1 MGLSSHNA
9 DSPLQS
15 FDKRMNV
22 LAEYRDPQVTRRSS
36 RRALLVSVAA
46 ALCLIGAGLLLW
58 WRHGAAVFSDTV
70 LAALAWCF

>member
-1 MGLSSHNA
+1 MSA
-9 DSPLQS
+9 
-15 FDKRMNV
+15 
-22 LAEYRDPQVTRRSS
+22 LAEHRDSVTARRSS
-36 RRALLVSVAA
+36 RPALLVSVAA